1 MNQGPL
7 RGSALYVRLE
17 GMLEQGVRTF
27 ADLLIYGAVA
37 PSTTSRYRFI
47 YLKVAFAVI
56 VLAKYSNYNTST
68 VIELYISFINNFF

>member
-37 PSTTSRYRFI
+37 PSTTGRYSWQRYSSFGCLWYDYKVLYTIYATLRRPSR
-47 YLKVAFAVI
+47 
-56 VLAKYSNYNTST
+56 
-68 VIELYISFINNFF
+68 